1 MDRATETQLSLI
13 RELADLLGKA
23 HLRFWL
29 RGGWALD
36 FHAGR
41 VTRPHKDVD
50 LVTWT
55 RHRGRLRRLLEA
67 NGYVTVR
74 FDEPQVFFEKRGQE
88 VNFAM
93 IKRDSSG
100 QIVTPRF
107 EEWPWP
113 DGAFSGPPRTLFGVT
128 CRAMT
133 LEALADEKEGY
144 EAWRGVPLR
153 AKDEVSLRLLGELLG
168 ERERG

>member
-50 LVTWT
+50 LITWT
-55 RHRGRLRRLLEA
+55 RHRARLRRPDRHAAVRRMAVARRCLLGTTENALRRHLPRDDARGVGGREGRLR
-67 NGYVTVR
+67 G
-74 FDEPQVFFEKRGQE
+74 
-88 VNFAM
+88 
-93 IKRDSSG
+93 
-100 QIVTPRF
+100 
-107 EEWPWP
+107 
-113 DGAFSGPPRTLFGVT
+113 
-128 CRAMT
+128 
-133 LEALADEKEGY
+133 
-144 EAWRGVPLR
+144 
-153 AKDEVSLRLLGELLG
+153 
-168 ERERG
+168 